1 MQKYRYKRV
10 ECRDGFSMSVQAHNG
25 AYCTPREN
33 GADVYSEVEIGFPS
47 VEEPLLMDWCEEKSI
62 PMDTV
67 YAYVPVG
74 VVTTVIAK
82 HGGMVDGEVPPGV
95 IPLGLCSD

>member
-1 MQKYRYKRV
+1 
-10 ECRDGFSMSVQAHNG
+10 
-25 AYCTPREN
+25 
-33 GADVYSEVEIGFPS
+33 
-47 VEEPLLMDWCEEKSI
+47 LLMDWCEEKSI